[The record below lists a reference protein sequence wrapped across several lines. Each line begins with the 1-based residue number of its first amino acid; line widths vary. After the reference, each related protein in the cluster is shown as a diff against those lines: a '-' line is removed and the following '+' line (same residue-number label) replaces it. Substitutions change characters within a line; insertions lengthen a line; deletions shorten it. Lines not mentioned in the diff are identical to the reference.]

1 MLYEKSAPKSGE
13 NVWLWLLKIL
23 SGLAIVV
30 LLAVHLIVNHL
41 VAEGG
46 LLSHA
51 EVVAYYTNPWIVFM
65 EAAFLLVV
73 VSHSLV
79 GLRSIILDLKPSRAV
94 LRIIDFAFVVI
105 GVTSSVYGLWLLQAV
120 VRQA

>member
-1 MLYEKSAPKSGE
+1 MLYEKSAPKTGE

-23 SGLAIVV
+23 TGLAIVV

-65 EAAFLLVV
+65 EAVFLLVV

-79 GLRSIILDLKPSRAV
+79 GLRSIILDLKPSRAL
-94 LRIIDFAFVVI
+94 LRLIDVAFLII
-105 GVTSSVYGLWLLQAV
+105 GVSSSIYGLWLLQAV

>member
-23 SGLAIVV
+23 TGLGIVV

-41 VAEGG
+41 IAEGG

-51 EVVAYYTNPWIVFM
+51 DVVAYYTNPWIVFM

-79 GLRSIILDLKPSRAV
+79 GLRSVILDLKPSRAV
-94 LRIIDFAFVVI
+94 LRIIDFAFVVL